1 MSWIFVALSSYLL
14 LAVANIFDKYLVD
27 NVLKNSKAY
36 AFIACIMGLIVFIV
50 APWFLT
56 WPGFLMFIFNI
67 LNGFVF
73 AIALWMLY
81 ESLLK
86 GEASSVLVFIGGLTP
101 IFSLILSL
109 IIFKEAYT
117 INQWYGLITI
127 TLGVFLIAFLPKKRS
142 WLSRLLN
149 KFKIS
154 FKEKKGGLIFAVT
167 SALFYSLYFVGT
179 KIAYQNQ
186 EFLSAFIW
194 TRLGAALF
202 VLLFLLSIKN
212 RKAIKELIS
221 KKSPKS
227 NKFLVVFNQ
236 VIGSSGFL
244 LQNYA
249 IFLGSVVLVNA
260 LQGTQYAFILIIS
273 AVLAI
278 LKPKLLK
285 ENFSKRILVQKIA
298 AVLFIGV
305 GMYFLTF

>member
-1 MSWIFVALSSYLL
+1 MSWIVVALSSYLL

-36 AFIACIMGLIVFIV
+36 AFIACVMGMVVFFA

-56 WPGFLMFIFNI
+56 WPGFSLFIFNI

-81 ESLLK
+81 EALLK

-109 IIFKEAYT
+109 IIFKEVFSS
-117 INQWYGLITI
+117 NQWYGLVVITI
-127 TLGVFLIAFLPKKRS
+127 GVFLIAFLPKKRS
-142 WLSRLLN
+142 WLSRLI
-149 KFKIS
+149 KKIKLPL
-154 FKEKKGGLIFAVT
+154 KEKKGGLIFAVV
-167 SALFYSLYFVGT
+167 SALFYSFYFIGT
-179 KIAYQNQ
+179 KIAYQDQ

-202 VLLFLLSIKN
+202 VILFLFSIKN
-212 RKAIKELIS
+212 RKAINQLIN
-221 KKSPKS
+221 KKSPNT
-227 NKFLVVFNQ
+227 NKFLVIFNQ
-236 VIGSSGFL
+236 IIGSSGFL

-273 AVLAI
+273 AVLAM
-278 LKPKLLK
+278 LRPKLLK
-285 ENFSKRILVQKIA
+285 EEFTKKILLQKIT
-298 AVLFIGV
+298 AVLFIGI

>member
-1 MSWIFVALSSYLL
+1 MYWVFVALSSYLL

-36 AFIACIMGLIVFIV
+36 AFIACIMGSIVFLV
-50 APWFLT
+50 SPWFLN
-56 WPGFLMFIFNI
+56 WPGFTIFLFNI

-101 IFSLILSL
+101 IFSLIFSL
-109 IIFKEAYT
+109 LFFKEVYSL
-117 INQWYGLITI
+117 NQWLGLFVIIT
-127 TLGVFLIAFLPKKRS
+127 GVFFIAFLPKRRS
-142 WLSRLLN
+142 WLSRVLKKL
-149 KFKIS
+149 KIS
-154 FKEKKGGLIFAVT
+154 FKEKKGGLIFAT
-167 SALFYSLYFVGT
+167 LSALFYSLYFVGT
-179 KIAYQNQ
+179 KIAYRDQ

-194 TRLGAALF
+194 TRLGAAIF
-202 VLLFLLSIKN
+202 VLLFLFSLKN
-212 RKAIKELIS
+212 RIAIKELLS
-221 KKSPKS
+221 KKSPNA
-227 NKFLVVFNQ
+227 NKFLVVINQ
-236 VIGSSGFL
+236 IIGSIGFV

-273 AVLAI
+273 AILAL

-285 ENFSKRILVQKIA
+285 EKFSKKILIQKIA

-305 GMYFLTF
+305 GMYLLTT